1 MDLLQILEKYE
12 KFEHIDFKTKN
23 RLRLSDE
30 IEVLPWK
37 RNYWEDYNKPL
48 QDKPYHKRLLK
59 RRKKIDKDDK
69 KSFTKRIRGTKE

>member
-59 RRKKIDKDDK
+59 RRRKIDEDDK
-69 KSFTKRIRGTKE
+69 KTFTKRIKRTKE